1 MKTINELNEDE
12 LLSKIKNLYHTK
24 DTFSFEEADYI
35 SQLIDSYELYTCD
48 INDIIMEYIYNELEI
63 NGFNYEEHI
72 VWQFTDENISN
83 SKTGKEN
90 YLNLIEYLQEIN

>member
-1 MKTINELNEDE
+1 
-12 LLSKIKNLYHTK
+12 
-24 DTFSFEEADYI
+24 
-35 SQLIDSYELYTCD
+35 
-48 INDIIMEYIYNELEI
+48 MEYIYNELEI